1 MTRKREEGYVDYTKN
16 VFREENMYKK
26 KCRHPDYG
34 IDEKTGNYICFICR
48 LPVKQWHDN
57 E

>member
-48 LPVKQWHDN
+48 LPVKQWYDN